1 MAEMT
6 PHIDFRVRHRLPAVL
21 SKNTAESLLVKRA
34 PGSTCVDTRLVHHP
48 YAGFVYVVE
57 QRVFGSR
64 LRGIA
69 HVLVDLA
76 TGATATSDPW
86 LDPKGVAAGED
97 IETLVE
103 PNVTHAEA
111 QVNARQCAV
120 RTALHRRRALIPLDV
135 ELTDSYAVLLKPNWL
150 VQLVLPNAGGRVDVL
165 VDALNGGYHLM
176 PSRPVPVV

>member
-1 MAEMT
+1 MT
-6 PHIDFRVRHRLPAVL
+6 ELNPQIVSRVRHRLPEVL
-21 SKNTAESLLVKRA
+21 SKNAAESLLLRRA
-34 PGSTCVDTRLVHHP
+34 PGSTCIDTRLVHHP
-48 YAGFVYVVE
+48 YAGFVYFVE
-57 QRVFGSR
+57 QQAFGSR

-86 LDPKGVAAGED
+86 LDPQGVAAGEE

-103 PNVTHAEA
+103 PNINHVEA
-111 QVNARQCAV
+111 QINARQCAV

-135 ELTDSYAVLLKPNWL
+135 ELTSSYAVLLKPNWL
-150 VQLVLPNAGGRVDVL
+150 VQLALPDAGGRVDVL